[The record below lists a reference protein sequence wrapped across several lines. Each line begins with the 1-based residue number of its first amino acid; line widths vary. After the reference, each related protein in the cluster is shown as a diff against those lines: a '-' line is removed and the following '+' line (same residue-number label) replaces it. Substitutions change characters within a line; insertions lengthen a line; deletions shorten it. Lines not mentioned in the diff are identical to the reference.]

1 MNITLSKIY
10 EIFNEFGF
18 KGKIKSFVPVNVGI
32 INSTYH
38 VFVEIDTCISEFI
51 LQKINSYVFKRP
63 DQIMSNIGLVTEH
76 ISSKDEDA
84 VHIVYNKT
92 NDGLNYYIDKDGS
105 VWRVCNYI
113 ESKTFDACDDL
124 TVIKN
129 AGTAFGSFQNRLSDF
144 DASKLFE
151 TIENFHNTKLRYE
164 KFFNDI
170 KVDEYNRVVKVFDEI
185 SFLKSVHTEAT
196 KLVKMLEDGEIPLRV
211 THNDTKINNVL
222 FDSKTGESIAVVDL
236 DTVMPGLMAYD
247 FGDAVRSCAND
258 VTEDETDLSKVN
270 FNLDKFTAFSEGF
283 IGATKDIVTE
293 KELLSLPLGALTMA
307 TELAV
312 RFLDDYIT
320 GDKYFKIS
328 YKEHNLTRARVQIAL
343 AKDILTKFDKM
354 NEIVLSVYNS

>member
-1 MNITLSKIY
+1 M
-10 EIFNEFGF
+10 
-18 KGKIKSFVPVNVGI
+18 NVGI

-38 VFVEIDTCISEFI
+38 VFVDIESCISEFV

-84 VHIVYNKT
+84 IHITYNKT
-92 NDGLNYYIDKDGS
+92 GDGLNYYIDKDGS

-113 ESKTFDACDDL
+113 ESLTYDACDDL
-124 TVIKN
+124 AVIKN
-129 AGTAFGSFQNRLSDF
+129 AGSAFGSFQNSLNDF
-144 DASKLFE
+144 DASKLYE

-164 KFFNDI
+164 KFFIDI
-170 KVDEYNRVVKVFDEI
+170 KADEYNRVVKVFNEI
-185 SFLKSVHTEAT
+185 EFLKNVHKKAI
-196 KLVKMLEDGEIPLRV
+196 KLVEMLENDELPLRV

-222 FDSKTGESIAVVDL
+222 FDQKTGDSIAVVDL

-270 FNLDKFTAFSEGF
+270 FNLDKFSAFSEGF
-283 IGATKDIVTE
+283 IGATRDIITE
-293 KELLSLPLGALTMA
+293 NELKSLPLGALTMA

-320 GDKYFKIS
+320 GDKYFKTL

-343 AKDILTKFDKM
+343 AKDILNKFDKM
-354 NEIVLSVYNS
+354 NDIVLSIYNK